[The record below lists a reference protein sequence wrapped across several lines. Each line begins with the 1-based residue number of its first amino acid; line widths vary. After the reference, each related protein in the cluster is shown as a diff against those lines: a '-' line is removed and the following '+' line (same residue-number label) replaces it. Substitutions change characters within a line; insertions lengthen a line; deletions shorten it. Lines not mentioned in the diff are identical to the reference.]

1 MFRDKFPEL
10 EDPRESEELL
20 LAEEEGILWGVDEGN
35 DDCSSFTKSFLWFTA
50 LSVFFMSGTL
60 FGFFWRGD
68 LDGLCSE
75 HTSQYSPIM
84 KKVGITYNLNGFNGS
99 LLKENIFR
107 QDASPD
113 VDAAWEALGVNYRG
127 IRVPE
132 KDAEQS
138 GLTADQVQINPK
150 YGGGYPAN
158 VAGLHHLHCL
168 NVVRQSLYYN
178 YDYYHSKEEG
188 IFGNNDYIVRHQVS
202 YCLDII
208 RQQLMCT
215 VDTGVLGQVWVCP
228 DNPEP
233 HLDFNTHHRCKNFDQ
248 IRRWAEVNQMPKDP
262 PVDYIAPPAP
272 GSTIYNE
279 MP

>member
-1 MFRDKFPEL
+1 MFRDEFPDL
-10 EDPRESEELL
+10 EEPHESEEHL
-20 LAEEEGILWGVDEGN
+20 LAEEEGLLWTVNEGN

-68 LDGLCSE
+68 LDGLCSQ
-75 HTSQYSPIM
+75 HVSQYSPIM
-84 KKVGITYNLNGFNGS
+84 KKVGITYTMHEFNGS
-99 LLKENIFR
+99 LLQENIFR
-107 QDASPD
+107 QDAGPD
-113 VDAAWEALGVNYRG
+113 VDAAWEALGVNS
-127 IRVPE
+127 

-158 VAGLHHLHCL
+158 APPNRIQ

-188 IFGNNDYIVRHQVS
+188 IFGNNDYIVRRQVFLKA

-215 VDTGVLGQVWVCP
+215 VDTGVLGQVWVYP

-248 IRRWAEVNQMPKDP
+248 IRRWAEVNQLPKDP

-272 GSTIYNE
+272 GATIYHE
-279 MP
+279 IP